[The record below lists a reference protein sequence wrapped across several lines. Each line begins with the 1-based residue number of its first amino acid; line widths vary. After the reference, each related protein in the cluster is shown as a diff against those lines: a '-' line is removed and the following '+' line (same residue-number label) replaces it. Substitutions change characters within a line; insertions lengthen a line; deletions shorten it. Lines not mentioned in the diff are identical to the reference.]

1 MSMPELLSP
10 VGGKAHLIAAV
21 NNGADAVYMGG
32 MAFNARIFADNFS
45 DEELPEAVRYAHMH
59 GVKVY
64 MTLNTLVRDDELV
77 RAFEY
82 ANYIYGIGVDALI
95 VQDIGLARMLHK
107 YIPELP
113 LHLSTQGTLYNV
125 EAMGL
130 AKDLGFCRVV
140 PARELSLEEI
150 KMLVSEGREISPDA
164 PVEVEVFVHGALC
177 MCYSGQCQM
186 SRMMGRGSGRT
197 GNRGTCAQ
205 PCRQAYTDDHGR
217 TYYALSPKDLCQIQ
231 NIPDLVSAG
240 VSSFKIEGRI
250 KSPEYVA
257 TVTRIYRKY
266 IDVYERLLS
275 RYGADEAK
283 KRYRVD
289 DEDMLELKQ
298 IFNRGDFTE
307 GYLYG
312 DPGEDLL
319 SGSSPKNQGIYMG
332 KVIAVLDNEHKA
344 ADAEERAAV
353 KGALK
358 RGKVLVCIRKDRN
371 SPAEISAGDGLE
383 FRHEEAEERPDLHPV
398 GSVTTYVKDIGGGCI
413 IAGDFDRGVATG
425 DMAFKVTDRSLMEK
439 ALSSPEKKLPV
450 TMLFTGRE
458 GQSPRLVMTDVRAN
472 ETAEVIADHVIERA
486 RKTPTDASRIA
497 ENLSRLGDTPFS
509 PGLTGIDVEIDD
521 DIMMPVSI
529 VNRMRREAADELMA
543 KRAEAVILSR
553 APKLTRA
560 ELDVAESGEML
571 GAIVLDVEELADR
584 LDTRELKPVP
594 LEHFMQGSSEGQI
607 PYILNISKG
616 KLDDYIRGN
625 FDEIVGAVK
634 DTGIL
639 IGNLGWIQKF
649 RDAGVR
655 VYGDYG
661 LNVYNEQARR
671 AFQDAGV
678 EIYMPSHET
687 GISDNRR
694 IPLMITEHMVQAE
707 YLTDRKGE
715 DHIIATSPSGD
726 KTLIY

>member
-289 DEDMLELKQ
+289 DEDMLELNGVR
-298 IFNRGDFTE
+298 F
-307 GYLYG
+307 
-312 DPGEDLL
+312 
-319 SGSSPKNQGIYMG
+319 
-332 KVIAVLDNEHKA
+332 
-344 ADAEERAAV
+344 EEFAP
-353 KGALK
+353 
-358 RGKVLVCIRKDRN
+358 CRN
-371 SPAEISAGDGLE
+371 
-383 FRHEEAEERPDLHPV
+383 V
-398 GSVTTYVKDIGGGCI
+398 
-413 IAGDFDRGVATG
+413 
-425 DMAFKVTDRSLMEK
+425 
-439 ALSSPEKKLPV
+439 
-450 TMLFTGRE
+450 
-458 GQSPRLVMTDVRAN
+458 
-472 ETAEVIADHVIERA
+472 
-486 RKTPTDASRIA
+486 
-497 ENLSRLGDTPFS
+497 
-509 PGLTGIDVEIDD
+509 
-521 DIMMPVSI
+521 
-529 VNRMRREAADELMA
+529 
-543 KRAEAVILSR
+543 
-553 APKLTRA
+553 
-560 ELDVAESGEML
+560 
-571 GAIVLDVEELADR
+571 VEEIPDHEITAR
-584 LDTRELKPVP
+584 RGLDFP
-594 LEHFMQGSSEGQI
+594 GSQVLGC
-607 PYILNISKG
+607 G
-616 KLDDYIRGN
+616 KLDFYTDLVLFAAGPERHFCHGGN
-625 FDEIVGAVK
+625 RSKGLSPETVGQDMLEI
-634 DTGIL
+634 L
-639 IGNLGWIQKF
+639 
-649 RDAGVR
+649 
-655 VYGDYG
+655 
-661 LNVYNEQARR
+661 RR
-671 AFQDAGV
+671 RYF
-678 EIYMPSHET
+678 
-687 GISDNRR
+687 
-694 IPLMITEHMVQAE
+694 
-707 YLTDRKGE
+707 
-715 DHIIATSPSGD
+715 
-726 KTLIY
+726 

>member
-1 MSMPELLSP
+1 
-10 VGGKAHLIAAV
+10 
-21 NNGADAVYMGG
+21 
-32 MAFNARIFADNFS
+32 
-45 DEELPEAVRYAHMH
+45 
-59 GVKVY
+59 
-64 MTLNTLVRDDELV
+64 
-77 RAFEY
+77 
-82 ANYIYGIGVDALI
+82 
-95 VQDIGLARMLHK
+95 
-107 YIPELP
+107 
-113 LHLSTQGTLYNV
+113 
-125 EAMGL
+125 
-130 AKDLGFCRVV
+130 
-140 PARELSLEEI
+140 
-150 KMLVSEGREISPDA
+150 
-164 PVEVEVFVHGALC
+164 
-177 MCYSGQCQM
+177 
-186 SRMMGRGSGRT
+186 
-197 GNRGTCAQ
+197 
-205 PCRQAYTDDHGR
+205 
-217 TYYALSPKDLCQIQ
+217 
-231 NIPDLVSAG
+231 
-240 VSSFKIEGRI
+240 
-250 KSPEYVA
+250 
-257 TVTRIYRKY
+257 
-266 IDVYERLLS
+266 
-275 RYGADEAK
+275 
-283 KRYRVD
+283 
-289 DEDMLELKQ
+289 
-298 IFNRGDFTE
+298 
-307 GYLYG
+307 
-312 DPGEDLL
+312 
-319 SGSSPKNQGIYMG
+319 
-332 KVIAVLDNEHKA
+332 
-344 ADAEERAAV
+344 
-353 KGALK
+353 
-358 RGKVLVCIRKDRN
+358 
-371 SPAEISAGDGLE
+371 
-383 FRHEEAEERPDLHPV
+383 
-398 GSVTTYVKDIGGGCI
+398 
-413 IAGDFDRGVATG
+413 
-425 DMAFKVTDRSLMEK
+425 MEK

-571 GAIVLDVEELADR
+571 GAVVLDTEEFADR
-584 LDTRELKPVP
+584 LDTQKLRPVP